1 MILKGSQRG
10 FGQELAAHLLNTRE
24 NDHVTLHELRGFSAD
39 DLYEAFREA
48 DAVSRGTRCRQYL
61 FSLSLN
67 PPALASVLVED
78 FEKAISR
85 IERKLGFE
93 GQPRAVLFHE
103 KEGRRH
109 AHVVWSRID
118 AETMTAVHLPH
129 FKRKLTDISRELY
142 REHGWQMP
150 RGLVNRE
157 ARDPLNFTLAEWQ
170 QAKRRKADP
179 KALKAMF
186 AECWESSDSRKAFGQ
201 ALAVRGFALARG
213 DSRGFVAVDLKGE
226 VYSLSRWTGQNTKAL
241 ESRLGSP
248 ADLPDAQKARH
259 ELASTLSPKLSEFVE
274 QARDRFA
281 TEREKLDT
289 RRQTLVT
296 RQRAERQA
304 LDEKQTAR
312 TVLESQTRAMRLPRG
327 LKALWLRMTGSYKS
341 LLKQNADEAEAAM
354 KRDRTERQ
362 AQIDQ
367 HLLERQALQKDI
379 QRLRQAEAVQLRRL
393 HREFRRDQNDP
404 VAPDTLLPESTKAL
418 RSQWQRTMKR

>member
-1 MILKGSQRG
+1 MIIKASRRSGATQLGLHLLKPENEHVELHEVRG
-10 FGQELAAHLLNTRE
+10 FM
-24 NDHVTLHELRGFSAD
+24 AD
-39 DLYEAFREA
+39 DVLGAFKEAQAMASVTKCEKF
-48 DAVSRGTRCRQYL
+48 L
-61 FSLSLN
+61 FSVSLN
-67 PPALASVLVED
+67 PPETASVRPET
-78 FEKAISR
+78 FEKAADA
-85 IERKLGFE
+85 IEQKLGLE
-93 GQPRAVLFHE
+93 GQPRVILFHE

-142 REHGWQMP
+142 QEHGWQMP
-150 RGLVNRE
+150 RRLMNRE
-157 ARDPLNFTLAEWQ
+157 ASDPLNFTLAEWQ

-226 VYSLSRWTGQNTKAL
+226 VYSLSRWTVHNTKAL
-241 ESRLGSP
+241 EARLGSP
-248 ADLPDAQKARH
+248 TDLPNVEKARL
-259 ELASTLSPKLSEFVE
+259 ELAATLSPKLSEFVE

-281 TEREKLDT
+281 TEREKLDA
-289 RRQTLVT
+289 RRQALVT

-304 LDEKQTAR
+304 LDEMQTAR
-312 TVLESQTRAMRLPRG
+312 TVLESQTRAIRVPRG
-327 LKALWLRMTGSYKS
+327 LKALWLRMTGNYKS

-354 KRDRTERQ
+354 KRDRIERQ

-367 HLLERQALQKDI
+367 HLLERQALQKDM
-379 QRLRQAEAVQLRRL
+379 QRLRQVEAIQLRRL
-393 HREFRRDQNDP
+393 HREFHRDQNDP
-404 VAPDTLLPESTKAL
+404 VALNTLMPESSKAL